1 MALVSMGVY
10 VFNKP
15 TLFGALDLFC
25 GSANGFD
32 FGHDIIP
39 ALIRSLHTY
48 AYDFRDKTQNAP
60 CYWRDIGTIDAY
72 YSASMELLQ
81 AASPFDPIFELGL
94 DLTTHTPSVYQKP
107 SFRKTHQPTNLWLSV
122 EGRANAPIRVT
133 LM

>member
-81 AASPFDPIFELGL
+81 AASPFDPYSNWAWTSRLIRHPSIRNRVSVR
-94 DLTTHTPSVYQKP
+94 HTSPRIYGYRS
-107 SFRKTHQPTNLWLSV
+107 
-122 EGRANAPIRVT
+122 RAGQTRRFG
-133 LM
+133 